1 MKATQSKEAIYVIL
15 DLLDKYE
22 ENINVDASSVNSSL
36 GQCMSMMSVENSNKE
51 NYELAWSQPSPSDYN
66 ALKLITDGLETEAN
80 VEELRDCLIH
90 VQGKTDDFP
99 VEFFMM
105 PPYMINHILKLLSK
119 TPYLIEECVDFC
131 SLFLESL
138 QLRVNMMKLPI
149 CQSSK
154 GSDPVS
160 NTRNQLK
167 VSVVVN
173 KILLTVLDIID
184 ERFTDDNFSIV
195 NLIKLMVKLITSFPS
210 SSQIDHKWILLKVMF
225 ILRSY
230 RKRMF
235 CSVNAANIRLSY
247 FLVLSVI
254 HRILPSVEGCDDSE
268 LNELKTA
275 LFDHALHQQFP
286 EIIQQLE
293 GAIHLDPDLEDL
305 LHIKHCFISIV
316 GILQAKDIMP
326 EDELIL
332 IGNQALQTV
341 SIVESLT
348 LTQLFFKAIRGK
360 LTFFPRNSDLKNAS
374 IQIIHRLLSCGSPRI
389 RLHFYNQVNACVKE
403 SFALLMERDSI
414 QISLLKHGI
423 FGMYK
428 IYYF

>member
-22 ENINVDASSVNSSL
+22 EKVNVASSVNSTSL
-36 GQCMSMMSVENSNKE
+36 TQCMSMMSVENSNKE
-51 NYELAWSQPSPSDYN
+51 SEEYELAWSQPSPSDYN
-66 ALKLITDGLETEAN
+66 ALKLITDGLETETN

-90 VQGKTDDFP
+90 VKGKTDDFP

-105 PPYMINHILKLLSK
+105 PPYLINHVLKLLSK
-119 TPYLIEECVDFC
+119 TPDLIEECVGFC

-138 QLRVNMMKLPI
+138 LLRVNMMKLSI

-154 GSDPVS
+154 GSDPVC

-167 VSVVVN
+167 VSLVVN
-173 KILLTVLDIID
+173 KILLTVFDIID
-184 ERFTDDNFSIV
+184 ERLTDDNFSIV
-195 NLIKLMVKLITSFPS
+195 NLIKLMLRLITSFPS
-210 SSQIDHKWILLKVMF
+210 SSQIDHKWILLKMMS

-235 CSVNAANIRLSY
+235 CSVNATNIRLSY

-268 LNELKTA
+268 MNELKTA
-275 LFDHALHQQFP
+275 LFDHSLHQQFP

-293 GAIHLDPDLEDL
+293 GAVHLDPDLKDL
-305 LHIKHCFISIV
+305 LHIKDCFMSIV

-326 EDELIL
+326 GDELIL

-348 LTQLFFKAIRGK
+348 LTQLFFNAIRGK
-360 LTFFPRNSDLKNAS
+360 LTFFSRNSDLKNAAL
-374 IQIIHRLLSCGSPRI
+374 QIIHRLLSCGSPRI
-389 RLHFYNQVNACVKE
+389 RLHFYNQVNTCVKE

-423 FGMYK
+423 FGMY
-428 IYYF
+428 